1 VYFVSIEELEAFVDG
16 IVDPI
21 LKPVAKRCIDRITSI
36 EHFFTD
42 SSGASTRQLF
52 GTCLDGDS

>member
-1 VYFVSIEELEAFVDG
+1 LKAFVDG
-16 IVDPI
+16 QVDPI
-21 LKPVAKRCIDRITSI
+21 VKPVGKRCIDRFTSI

-52 GTCLDGDS
+52 GTCLDGES